1 VRREGTMD
9 SLTVTCEASGD
20 GASARETL
28 SLRMKSR
35 YGLTA
40 QIVIVEA
47 GSLPR
52 SEGKAKRVFDHR
64 K

>member
-1 VRREGTMD
+1 D
-9 SLTVTCEASGD
+9 ASG
-20 GASARETL
+20 AREAL

-40 QIVIVEA
+40 EIVIADE

-52 SEGKAKRVFDHR
+52 SDGKAKRVFDHR
-64 K
+64 KTKP

>member
-1 VRREGTMD
+1 MD
-9 SLTVTCEASGD
+9 ILKITCEAARDAPG
-20 GASARETL
+20 ARETL
-28 SLRMKSR
+28 LLRMKSR

-40 QIVIVEA
+40 EIVIAEA

>member
-1 VRREGTMD
+1 MDALTSPAKRLRVAMTVRTR
-9 SLTVTCEASGD
+9 AKH
-20 GASARETL
+20 L

-40 QIVIVEA
+40 EIVVVGA